1 MNKAFAEIQIGRET
15 YLLVPA
21 NLTAD
26 GKDADRRAVVGE
38 MRIGDANFMVVDP
51 HAAQPTQNSVEA
63 AHLLTRRELQI
74 VMLVAEGLVNK
85 QIADQLKISEWT
97 VATHLR
103 RIFNK
108 LQVTSRAAMVN
119 RCFETLRRVKAYK
132 PMAPGS

>member
-21 NLTAD
+21 NLATAGLD
-26 GKDADRRAVVGE
+26 VDRRAVVGE
-38 MRIGDANFMVVDP
+38 MRIGDANFMVVHP
-51 HAAQPTQNSVEA
+51 HAGQPAQNATEVA
-63 AHLLTRRELQI
+63 FLLTRRELQI
-74 VMLVAEGLVNK
+74 AMLVAEGLVNK

-119 RCFETLRRVKAYK
+119 RCFETLRRVNARHPVAPKA
-132 PMAPGS
+132 